1 MKKRRTVFIIAT
13 ALAFLLTSCTTTQL
27 VSNPDTGDSSPI
39 HTEASQ
45 PPATVSTPTAIPQSS
60 VQTIMEME
68 TNLEQAIRDNLRF
81 NVASMLPEGEDADR
95 LYINL
100 YNYSESQWILSVR
113 DYVNA
118 AIQAAVAQAKGNF
131 FAGQEVQFATQLTA
145 PSWQYLYM
153 LAQMAEEDISTYDE
167 YIKSSLSV
175 QVSADS
181 QGGETVITVCV
192 EPVYYRDAILA
203 VVDDDRIAFLD
214 AESAFDYMNTVFDEN
229 LAEKEYVLPPA
240 EGNLTTGLTWPVQ
253 RFIRLR
259 KTWYAARDG
268 GARKHTGTDIW
279 AAEGTEIYSCTD
291 GVVFY
296 IGYWGGGGNTVVV
309 VDDYGYMYYYHHMVC
324 ITDFLQEGQRVEAG
338 QLIGHVGNTGNSAR
352 DHLHLTI
359 VHPDG
364 MLVDPYTYLKDAMPD

>member
-1 MKKRRTVFIIAT
+1 MVT
-13 ALAFLLTSCTTTQL
+13 ALAFLLASCTATEP
-27 VSNPDTGDSSPI
+27 VDNPDTGDSSPAY
-39 HTEASQ
+39 TETAQLPTTVPTSTATPQ
-45 PPATVSTPTAIPQSS
+45 PSAQTV
-60 VQTIMEME
+60 MEME
-68 TNLEQAIRDNLRF
+68 TELEQTIRDNLRF
-81 NVASMLPEGEDADR
+81 NVTSMLPEGEDADR
-95 LYINL
+95 FNINL
-100 YNYSESQWILSVR
+100 FNYSESRWILSVR
-113 DYVNA
+113 DYVSA
-118 AIQAAVAQAKGNF
+118 AIQAAISQAEGNA
-131 FAGQEVQFATQLTA
+131 FAGQEVQFANQLTT

-153 LAQMAEEDISTYDE
+153 LMQMTAEDIAAYDE

-175 QVSADS
+175 QASVDS
-181 QGGETVITVCV
+181 EGGEAVVTVCV
-192 EPVYYRDAILA
+192 EPVYYRDAILS
-203 VVDDDRIAFLD
+203 VVGDDRIAFLE

-240 EGNLTTGLTWPVQ
+240 EGNLAEGLTWPLQ

-279 AAEGTEIYSCTD
+279 AREGTEIYSCTD

-309 VDDYGYMYYYHHMVC
+309 MDDYGYMYYYHHMVC

-364 MLVDPYTYLKDAMPD
+364 MLVDPYTYLRDAMPD